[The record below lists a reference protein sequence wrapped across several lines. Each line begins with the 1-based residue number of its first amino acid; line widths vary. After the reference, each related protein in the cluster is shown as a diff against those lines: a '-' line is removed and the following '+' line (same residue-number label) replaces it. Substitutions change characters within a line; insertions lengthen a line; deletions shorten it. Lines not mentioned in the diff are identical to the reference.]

1 MSGSY
6 ISFAEA
12 KAILQN
18 ELNFPERRAQHFV
31 ERFDHNKDGRLS
43 QAEFTQFKSRIAETK
58 QQLKLKFSQFDQ
70 DGNGFITLNEASDI
84 LSKDPFRFPPGK
96 VLNLLRQ
103 FDKDGNGKLDIEEFA
118 GFYAEAKAT
127 NDEVAARF
135 EQLDS
140 DKNGVLSP
148 EEVINVLQETL
159 SLDASNARKLI
170 EMFDTNNDGTL
181 DKTEFMAL
189 WGSMFGE

>member
-1 MSGSY
+1 MSGQF

-18 ELNFPERRAQHFV
+18 ELNFPEERAQRFV

-43 QAEFTQFKSRIAETK
+43 QCEFSQFKSKIAETK
-58 QQLKLKFSQFDQ
+58 QQLKDKFSQFDQ
-70 DGNGFITLNEASDI
+70 DGNGFITLKEASDI

-96 VLNLLRQ
+96 VLDLLRQ
-103 FDKDGNGKLDIEEFA
+103 FDRDGNGKLDIEEFA

-135 EQLDS
+135 EQLDA

-189 WGSMFGE
+189 WGSMFG